1 MKSLP
6 TLLLFDG
13 QDFVQQIS
21 TSKLPAIQ
29 QMIDDYVTDK
39 KSEDWKIGSIFL
51 PYRGG
56 SVRGFWDAGPVGGC
70 LFITNFNKY
79 HGTKWVVYNV
89 MIAFSVSTTIL
100 IDGIFKII

>member
-29 QMIDDYVTDK
+29 QMIDDCVADN
-39 KSEDWKIGSIFL
+39 KSKGN
-51 PYRGG
+51 
-56 SVRGFWDAGPVGGC
+56 A
-70 LFITNFNKY
+70 NKLY
-79 HGTKWVVYNV
+79 
-89 MIAFSVSTTIL
+89 L
-100 IDGIFKII
+100 